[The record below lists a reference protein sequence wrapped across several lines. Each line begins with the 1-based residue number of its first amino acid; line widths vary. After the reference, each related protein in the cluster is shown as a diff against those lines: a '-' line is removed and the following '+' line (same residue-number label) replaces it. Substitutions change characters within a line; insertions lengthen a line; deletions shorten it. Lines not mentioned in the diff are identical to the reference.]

1 MLEPT
6 HHLIEE
12 ASRFTY
18 DELKSLSDTILDML
32 DDKKWDELFA
42 SPKSIAYATRRQ
54 QELLTADT
62 IPYIP
67 GKSLADLFR

>member
-1 MLEPT
+1 MLEST

-12 ASRFTY
+12 ASSLTY
-18 DELKSLSDTILDML
+18 
-32 DDKKWDELFA
+32 ELFA